1 VTDTTE
7 GDRDCGTNTDAKDG
21 HCTVKV
27 AHIPQAGDY
36 TVTTNA
42 DVTSFP
48 SPRLAFGHPSRFW
61 FVTWMFGGLFVVIC
75 MVWAA
80 LGAAARRRLRSAS
93 RSTPE
98 LLASGERIPGI
109 LKSFRT
115 AGATVR
121 SRGWTPSRPE
131 FLDAPI
137 FKLTVELHLP
147 DRDAVLG
154 RNEQLV
160 PLTEVP
166 NLAIGRELDCAVDPA
181 HPANRFI
188 VDWHAMVNEP
198 SRDGFRAA
206 PVAAA
211 LPYWPVVHYW
221 RGADRPP
228 HLQTRPPRQDR
239 IEFAHGTYKYK
250 REVLRTGAAG
260 RATITALENLRR
272 DLRRNEDDDRGLIY
286 LELAVTVGA
295 DPPYAVRTGE
305 YLGSLWLEGRPL
317 LEGRDALAVGRELVV
332 RVDLTDR
339 RRVAVDWEKSGRLRQ
354 APALRLQALARHL
367 AAGSLSDVEYTAK
380 REEIIADT

>member
-1 VTDTTE
+1 
-7 GDRDCGTNTDAKDG
+7 
-21 HCTVKV
+21 
-27 AHIPQAGDY
+27 
-36 TVTTNA
+36 
-42 DVTSFP
+42 
-48 SPRLAFGHPSRFW
+48 
-61 FVTWMFGGLFVVIC
+61 
-75 MVWAA
+75 
-80 LGAAARRRLRSAS
+80 
-93 RSTPE
+93 
-98 LLASGERIPGI
+98 
-109 LKSFRT
+109 
-115 AGATVR
+115 VR

-188 VDWHAMVNEP
+188 VDWHAMANKP

-211 LPYWPVVHYW
+211 LPYWPGFAFVVR
-221 RGADRPP
+221 RGNAYLPP
-228 HLQTRPPRQDR
+228 QPPQHR

-250 REVLRTGAAG
+250 REVLRTGATG

-305 YLGSLWLEGRPL
+305 YLGSLELEGRPL
-317 LEGRDALAVGRELVV
+317 SEGRNALAVGRELVV
-332 RVDLTDR
+332 RVDRTDR
-339 RRVAVDWEKSGRLRQ
+339 QRVAVDWEKSGRLRQ
-354 APALRLQALARHL
+354 APALRLQALAHHL
-367 AAGSLSDVEYTAK
+367 AAGSISDVEYTAK
-380 REEIIADT
+380 REEILAGA